1 MTRGKTAQQK
11 WDTEWKL
18 VDCRQSFIPNI
29 GQVKGALKRLN
40 PWKAPGSD
48 GVPAWLLK

>member
-18 VDCRQSFIPNI
+18 VDCRQSFIPNT
-29 GQVKGALKRLN
+29 GQVKA
-40 PWKAPGSD
+40 APGSD